1 MVRLGFIIGFIA
13 TIGVLLSGLAAYRV
27 HEQEL
32 TVNGI
37 AIARA
42 IDVHA
47 SLVQDR
53 LTERE
58 LLARVAS
65 GLFRTPSVV
74 KANMLQPLRSSIY
87 AFKTDFVVAGWIARL
102 KPAELDAARAQL
114 ASAGFPNP
122 AIRSDDDK
130 PLGTGAPDQP
140 IDVLMDVEPRNKET
154 AGLAGRSYDQHP
166 ILGPMLA
173 QAMDSGKP
181 VASDPL
187 PLLRSD
193 GPIGLVLAAPVLQE
207 GEAQPAGFVTFS
219 YELAPLMLANDDLS
233 LFSVVLRDPRNPEV
247 ELIANHQGSVS
258 SRLTAADGPPPS
270 MVRTV
275 TFGGRDWSLG
285 YYAKTN
291 AVKRAEETAVVVA
304 AIGLA
309 LTAIICGLF
318 GYVAYNNLRLS
329 REIQVRIGFERRL
342 TAVID
347 ELNHRVKNILAVIQ
361 SIVTRTLRHGS
372 DIDVARELLIGRIHA
387 MSNVVSLLSESQW
400 QGVKL
405 KGLFEARAIPH
416 AERIAVSGPDI
427 AVSAR
432 AAQSLSLLFFELA
445 SHSDEGLSLVGK
457 HPHIVAHW
465 DVTGEEP
472 DTIFHFRW
480 EEFNTSEA
488 TRRAD
493 SDFGLILLDRV
504 APEALGGVSKRYF
517 TDVSYVYELT
527 APMETVVD
535 MTERDRTEQ
544 FAIAPRRAAMTGQP
558 SSLRKQA
565 LPYHA
570 MSEVGKGWSDADYH
584 NDWGYGPACAGTTN
598 INRSSA
604 SAATQSTPQSK
615 LEVLRRL
622 RSSQ

>member
-1 MVRLGFIIGFIA
+1 VVRLGFIIGFIA
-13 TIGVLLSGLAAYRV
+13 LIGVLLSGLAAYRV
-27 HEQEL
+27 HDQEL
-32 TVNGI
+32 AVDGI
-37 AIARA
+37 ALARA

-65 GLFRTPSVV
+65 GLFRAPSVI

-87 AFKTDFVVAGWIARL
+87 AFKTDFIVATWIARL
-102 KPAELDAARAQL
+102 KPNELDAARKEL
-114 ASAGFPNP
+114 ATAGFSNP
-122 AIRSDDDK
+122 VIRGFDDRPLNTRSLDK
-130 PLGTGAPDQP
+130 P
-140 IDVLMDVEPRNKET
+140 IDVLMDVEPRDAET
-154 AGLAGRSYDQHP
+154 MRFPGRSYDQDP
-166 ILGPMLA
+166 VLGPTLA
-173 QAMDSGKP
+173 QAMADGKP
-181 VASDPL
+181 VASDPA
-187 PLLRSD
+187 PLLRPD
-193 GPIGLVLAAPVLQE
+193 GQIGLVLATPVLQE
-207 GEAQPAGFVTFS
+207 TDASPAGFVTFS
-219 YELAPLMLANDDLS
+219 YELAPLMLANDEMS
-233 LFSVVLRDPRNPEV
+233 LFSVVLKDPR
-247 ELIANHQGSVS
+247 H
-258 SRLTAADGPPPS
+258 ADGELVSDDRGIVTSRTLAPEAPAPS
-270 MVRTV
+270 SNRTV
-275 TFGGRDWSLG
+275 TFGGRDWGLA

-291 AVKRAEETAVVVA
+291 AVKRAEQTAAIVA

-309 LTAIICGLF
+309 LTGIVCGLF

-372 DIDVARELLIGRIHA
+372 DIDVARDLLIGRIHA

-416 AERIAVSGPDI
+416 AERIAVSGPDV

-465 DVTGEEP
+465 EVTGEEP
-472 DTIFHFRW
+472 DTTFHFRW
-480 EEFNTSEA
+480 EEFNTSAA
-488 TRRAD
+488 TRRED

-504 APEALGGVSKRYF
+504 APEALGGISKRYF
-517 TDVSYVYELT
+517 TEVSYVYELT
-527 APMETVVD
+527 APMQTVVD
-535 MTERDRTEQ
+535 LTERDRTEQ
-544 FAIAPRRAAMTGQP
+544 LSAPPRPGR
-558 SSLRKQA
+558 
-565 LPYHA
+565 
-570 MSEVGKGWSDADYH
+570 
-584 NDWGYGPACAGTTN
+584 
-598 INRSSA
+598 
-604 SAATQSTPQSK
+604 
-615 LEVLRRL
+615 
-622 RSSQ
+622 

>member
-1 MVRLGFIIGFIA
+1 VVRLGFIIGFIA
-13 TIGVLLSGLAAYRV
+13 LIGVLLSGLAAYRV
-27 HEQEL
+27 HDQEL
-32 TVNGI
+32 TVDGI
-37 AIARA
+37 ALARA

-65 GLFRTPSVV
+65 GLFRAPSVI

-87 AFKTDFVVAGWIARL
+87 EFKADFIVASWIARL
-102 KPAELDAARAQL
+102 KPNELDAARKEL
-114 ASAGFPNP
+114 ASAGFSNP
-122 AIRSDDDK
+122 AIRSFDDQPLNTRSLDK
-130 PLGTGAPDQP
+130 P
-140 IDVLMDVEPRNKET
+140 IDVLMDVEPRDAET
-154 AGLAGRSYDQHP
+154 MRFPGRSYDRDP
-166 ILGPMLA
+166 VLGPTLA
-173 QAMDSGKP
+173 QAMVDGKP
-181 VASDPL
+181 VASDPA
-187 PLLRSD
+187 PLLRPD
-193 GPIGLVLAAPVLQE
+193 GQIGLVLATPVLQE
-207 GEAQPAGFVTFS
+207 TDASPAGFVTFS
-219 YELAPLMLANDDLS
+219 YELAPLILANDEMS
-233 LFSVVLRDPRNPEV
+233 LFSVVLKDPR
-247 ELIANHQGSVS
+247 H
-258 SRLTAADGPPPS
+258 ADGELVADDRGIVTSRTTTGEAPS
-270 MVRTV
+270 ATRTV
-275 TFGGRDWSLG
+275 TFGGRDWGLA

-291 AVKRAEETAVVVA
+291 SLKRAEQTAAIVA

-309 LTAIICGLF
+309 LTGIVCGLF

-372 DIDVARELLIGRIHA
+372 DIDVARDLLIGRIHA

-416 AERIAVSGPDI
+416 AERIAVSGPDV

-465 DVTGEEP
+465 EVTGEEP
-472 DTIFHFRW
+472 DTTFHFRW
-480 EEFNTSEA
+480 EEFNTSAA
-488 TRRAD
+488 TRRED

-517 TDVSYVYELT
+517 TEASYVYELT
-527 APMETVVD
+527 APMQTVVD
-535 MTERDRTEQ
+535 LTERDRTEQ
-544 FAIAPRRAAMTGQP
+544 LSAPPRPGR
-558 SSLRKQA
+558 
-565 LPYHA
+565 
-570 MSEVGKGWSDADYH
+570 
-584 NDWGYGPACAGTTN
+584 
-598 INRSSA
+598 
-604 SAATQSTPQSK
+604 
-615 LEVLRRL
+615 
-622 RSSQ
+622 

>member
-13 TIGVLLSGLAAYRV
+13 LIGVLLSGLAAYRV
-27 HEQEL
+27 HDQEL
-32 TVNGI
+32 AVDGI
-37 AIARA
+37 ALARA

-65 GLFRTPSVV
+65 GLFRAPSVI

-87 AFKTDFVVAGWIARL
+87 AFKTDFIVATWIARL
-102 KPAELDAARAQL
+102 KPNELDAARKEL
-114 ASAGFPNP
+114 ATAGFSNP
-122 AIRSDDDK
+122 VIRGFDDRPLNTRSLDK
-130 PLGTGAPDQP
+130 P
-140 IDVLMDVEPRNKET
+140 IDVLMDVEPRDAET
-154 AGLAGRSYDQHP
+154 MRFPGRSYDQDP
-166 ILGPMLA
+166 VLGPTLA
-173 QAMDSGKP
+173 QAMADGKP
-181 VASDPL
+181 VASDPA
-187 PLLRSD
+187 PLLRPD
-193 GPIGLVLAAPVLQE
+193 GQIGLVLATPVLQE
-207 GEAQPAGFVTFS
+207 TDASPAGFVTFS
-219 YELAPLMLANDDLS
+219 YELAPLMLANDEMS
-233 LFSVVLRDPRNPEV
+233 LFSVVLKDPR
-247 ELIANHQGSVS
+247 H
-258 SRLTAADGPPPS
+258 ADGELVSDDRGIVTSRTLAPEAPAPS
-270 MVRTV
+270 SNRTV
-275 TFGGRDWSLG
+275 TFGGRDWGLA

-291 AVKRAEETAVVVA
+291 AVKRAEQTAAIVA
-304 AIGLA
+304 AIGMA
-309 LTAIICGLF
+309 LTGIVCGLF

-372 DIDVARELLIGRIHA
+372 DIDVARDLLIGRIHA

-416 AERIAVSGPDI
+416 AERIAVSGPDV

-465 DVTGEEP
+465 EVTGEDP
-472 DTIFHFRW
+472 DTTFHFRW
-480 EEFNTSEA
+480 EEFNTSAA
-488 TRRAD
+488 TRRED

-504 APEALGGVSKRYF
+504 APEALGGISKRYF
-517 TDVSYVYELT
+517 TEVSYVYELT
-527 APMETVVD
+527 APMQTVVD
-535 MTERDRTEQ
+535 LTERDRTEQ
-544 FAIAPRRAAMTGQP
+544 LSAPPRPGR
-558 SSLRKQA
+558 
-565 LPYHA
+565 
-570 MSEVGKGWSDADYH
+570 
-584 NDWGYGPACAGTTN
+584 
-598 INRSSA
+598 
-604 SAATQSTPQSK
+604 
-615 LEVLRRL
+615 
-622 RSSQ
+622 

>member
-13 TIGVLLSGLAAYRV
+13 LIGVLLSGLAAYRV
-27 HEQEL
+27 HGQDL
-32 TVNGI
+32 AIDGI
-37 AIARA
+37 ALARA

-47 SLVQDR
+47 SLVQER

-65 GLFRTPSVV
+65 GLFRAPSVI
-74 KANMLQPLRSSIY
+74 KANMLQPLRASIY

-102 KPAELDAARAQL
+102 EPNEFDEARAELKA
-114 ASAGFPNP
+114 AGFPDP
-122 AIRSDDDK
+122 KIRNYD
-130 PLGTGAPDQP
+130 DQP
-140 IDVLMDVEPRNKET
+140 LDKGALAQPLDVLMDVEPRNAET
-154 AGLAGRSYDQHP
+154 MAFAGRSLDRHP
-166 ILGPMLA
+166 VLGPMLA
-173 QAMDSGKP
+173 RAMADAKP
-181 VASDPL
+181 VASDPF
-187 PLLRSD
+187 PLLRPD
-193 GPIGLVLAAPVLQE
+193 GPVGLVLAAPVLQE
-207 GEAQPAGFVTFS
+207 GGAQPAGFVTFS
-219 YELAPLMLANDDLS
+219 YDLASLMLTNDDLS
-233 LFSVVLRDPRNPEV
+233 LFSVVLKDPRDPDS
-247 ELIANHQGSVS
+247 ELIADHQGNVTARTASAQGAAPSV
-258 SRLTAADGPPPS
+258 L
-270 MVRTV
+270 RTV

-291 AVKRAEETAVVVA
+291 ATKRAQETAAMVA

-309 LTAIICGLF
+309 LTIIVCGLF

-372 DIDVARELLIGRIHA
+372 DIDVARDLLIGRIHA

-472 DTIFHFRW
+472 DTVFHFRW
-480 EEFNTSEA
+480 EEFNTSAA

-493 SDFGLILLDRV
+493 SDFGVILLDRV
-504 APEALGGVSKRYF
+504 APEALGGVSTRYF

-535 MTERDRTEQ
+535 MTERDRTEKL
-544 FAIAPRRAAMTGQP
+544 AMPPR
-558 SSLRKQA
+558 
-565 LPYHA
+565 
-570 MSEVGKGWSDADYH
+570 GW
-584 NDWGYGPACAGTTN
+584 
-598 INRSSA
+598 
-604 SAATQSTPQSK
+604 K
-615 LEVLRRL
+615 
-622 RSSQ
+622 

>member
-1 MVRLGFIIGFIA
+1 MLRLGFTIGVIA
-13 TIGVLLSGLAAYRV
+13 LIGVLLSGRAAYRV

-32 TVNGI
+32 TLDGI
-37 AIARA
+37 ALARA

-65 GLFRTPSVV
+65 GLFRAPSVI

-87 AFKTDFVVAGWIARL
+87 AFKTDFVVATWIARL
-102 KPAELDAARAQL
+102 KPNELDAARMEL
-114 ASAGFPNP
+114 LSAGFSNP
-122 AIRSDDDK
+122 TIRNSDDQPLNARALDK
-130 PLGTGAPDQP
+130 P
-140 IDVLMDVEPRNKET
+140 IDVLMDVEPRNAET
-154 AGLAGRSYDQHP
+154 MAFPGRALDQQP
-166 ILGPMLA
+166 IMGAMLTR
-173 QAMDSGKP
+173 AMTEGKS
-181 VASDPL
+181 VASDPM
-187 PLLRSD
+187 PLLRGN

-207 GEAQPAGFVTFS
+207 GAAQPAGFVTFS

-233 LFSVVLRDPRNPEV
+233 LFSVVLKDPRSSNG
-247 ELIANHQGSVS
+247 ELIANDQGVVS
-258 SRLTAADGPPPS
+258 ARTASQEGPPPS
-270 MVRTV
+270 MTRTV

-291 AVKRAEETAVVVA
+291 AVKRAEETAAVVA

-309 LTAIICGLF
+309 LTGIVCGLF

-400 QGVKL
+400 QGVKM

-465 DVTGEEP
+465 EVTGE
-472 DTIFHFRW
+472 DTDSTFHFRW
-480 EEFNTSEA
+480 EEFNTSAA
-488 TRRAD
+488 TRRED

-527 APMETVVD
+527 APMQTVVD
-535 MTERDRTEQ
+535 LTERDRTEQ
-544 FAIAPRRAAMTGQP
+544 LSAPPRPGR
-558 SSLRKQA
+558 
-565 LPYHA
+565 
-570 MSEVGKGWSDADYH
+570 
-584 NDWGYGPACAGTTN
+584 
-598 INRSSA
+598 
-604 SAATQSTPQSK
+604 
-615 LEVLRRL
+615 
-622 RSSQ
+622 

>member
-13 TIGVLLSGLAAYRV
+13 LIGVLLSGLATYRV
-27 HEQEL
+27 HDQEL
-32 TVNGI
+32 TVDGI
-37 AIARA
+37 ALARA

-65 GLFRTPSVV
+65 GLFRAPSVI

-87 AFKTDFVVAGWIARL
+87 AFKTDFVVANWIARL
-102 KPAELDAARAQL
+102 KPNELEAARNEL
-114 ASAGFPNP
+114 ASAGFLNP
-122 AIRSDDDK
+122 TIRRFDDQPLDTQSLDK
-130 PLGTGAPDQP
+130 P
-140 IDVLMDVEPRNKET
+140 IDVLMDVEPRNSET
-154 AGLAGRSYDQHP
+154 MAFPGRSLDQHP

-173 QAMDSGKP
+173 RAMAEGKP
-181 VASDPL
+181 VASDPT
-187 PLLRSD
+187 PLLRPN
-193 GPIGLVLAAPVLQE
+193 GPIGLVLAAPVPQE
-207 GEAQPAGFVTFS
+207 GEASLAGFVTFS
-219 YELAPLMLANDDLS
+219 YELAPLMLANDDFS
-233 LFSVVLRDPRNPEV
+233 LFSVVLKDPRSPDS
-247 ELIANHQGSVS
+247 ELIADHQGIVT
-258 SRLTAADGPPPS
+258 SRTASPEGPAPS
-270 MVRTV
+270 MIRTV
-275 TFGGRDWSLG
+275 TFGGRDWWLG

-291 AVKRAEETAVVVA
+291 AAVRAKQTAAVVA
-304 AIGLA
+304 AMGLA
-309 LTAIICGLF
+309 LTGIVCGLF

-361 SIVTRTLRHGS
+361 SIVTRTLRHGA

-465 DVTGEEP
+465 EVSGEDL
-472 DTIFHFRW
+472 DTTFHFRW
-480 EEFNTSEA
+480 EEFNTSAA
-488 TRRAD
+488 TRRED

-504 APEALGGVSKRYF
+504 APEALGGISKRYF

-544 FAIAPRRAAMTGQP
+544 F
-558 SSLRKQA
+558 
-565 LPYHA
+565 
-570 MSEVGKGWSDADYH
+570 
-584 NDWGYGPACAGTTN
+584 
-598 INRSSA
+598 
-604 SAATQSTPQSK
+604 STPLK
-615 LEVLRRL
+615 PVR
-622 RSSQ
+622 

>member
-13 TIGVLLSGLAAYRV
+13 LIGALLSGLAAYRV
-27 HEQEL
+27 HDQEL
-32 TVNGI
+32 TIDGI
-37 AIARA
+37 AMARA

-65 GLFRTPSVV
+65 GLFRTPSVI
-74 KANMLQPLRSSIY
+74 KADMLQPLRASIY
-87 AFKTDFVVAGWIARL
+87 AFKTDFVVASWIARL
-102 KPAELDAARAQL
+102 EPNELDEARAELKA
-114 ASAGFPNP
+114 AGFPDP
-122 AIRSDDDK
+122 VIRNYDDR
-130 PLGTGAPDQP
+130 PLDNGALGLPL
-140 IDVLMDVEPRNKET
+140 DVLMYVEPRNPET
-154 AGLAGRSYDQHP
+154 MAFGGRTVDQHP
-166 ILGPMLA
+166 VLGPMLA
-173 QAMDSGKP
+173 RAMADGKP

-187 PLLRSD
+187 PLLRPD
-193 GPIGLVLAAPVLQE
+193 GPIGVVLAAPVLQE
-207 GEAQPAGFVTFS
+207 GGASPVGFVTFS
-219 YELAPLMLANDDLS
+219 YDLASLMLTNDDLS
-233 LFSVVLRDPRNPEV
+233 LFAVVLRDLRDPGS
-247 ELIANHQGSVS
+247 ELIADHQGDVTTRAASAQP
-258 SRLTAADGPPPS
+258 TAPS
-270 MVRTV
+270 MLRTV

-291 AVKRAEETAVVVA
+291 VMKHAQETAAMVA

-309 LTAIICGLF
+309 LTIIICGLF

-465 DVTGEEP
+465 EVTGEEP
-472 DTIFHFRW
+472 DTVFHFRW
-480 EEFNTSEA
+480 EEFNTSA
-488 TRRAD
+488 APRRAD
-493 SDFGLILLDRV
+493 SDFGVILLDRV

-527 APMETVVD
+527 APMVTVID

-544 FAIAPRRAAMTGQP
+544 FAVPPKPR
-558 SSLRKQA
+558 K
-565 LPYHA
+565 
-570 MSEVGKGWSDADYH
+570 
-584 NDWGYGPACAGTTN
+584 
-598 INRSSA
+598 
-604 SAATQSTPQSK
+604 
-615 LEVLRRL
+615 
-622 RSSQ
+622 

>member
-13 TIGVLLSGLAAYRV
+13 LLGALLSGLAAYRV
-27 HEQEL
+27 HDQEL
-32 TVNGI
+32 ALDRI
-37 AIARA
+37 ALARA

-65 GLFRTPSVV
+65 GLFRTPSVI
-74 KANMLQPLRSSIY
+74 KPNMLEPLRSAIY
-87 AFKTDFVVAGWIARL
+87 AFKTDFVVAGWVARL
-102 KPAELDAARAQL
+102 KPNELVPGQAAI

-122 AIRSDDDK
+122 KIRTYDDK
-130 PLGTGAPDQP
+130 PIDLAGVTQP
-140 IDVLMDVEPRNKET
+140 IDVLMDLEPRSDET
-154 AGLAGRSYDQHP
+154 RALPGRSYDQDP
-166 ILGPMLA
+166 VRSAMLTRA
-173 QAMDSGKP
+173 RVEKRS
-181 VASDPL
+181 VASDPIQFA
-187 PLLRSD
+187 RG
-193 GPIGLVLAAPVLQE
+193 GPVGIILAAPVVPE
-207 GEAQPAGFVTFS
+207 GATEPAGFITFS
-219 YELAPLMLANDDLS
+219 YELATLMLTNDDMSLFAVALKDPRREGGELVAND
-233 LFSVVLRDPRNPEV
+233 
-247 ELIANHQGSVS
+247 QGVVS
-258 SRLTAADGPPPS
+258 SRMTTAEGPTPS
-270 MVRTV
+270 ATRTV
-275 TFGGRDWSLG
+275 SFGGRDWQLG

-291 AVKRAEETAVVVA
+291 SARRAEQTAIIVA
-304 AIGLA
+304 AIGFA
-309 LTAIICGLF
+309 ITAMVCGLF

-372 DIDVARELLIGRIHA
+372 DIDAARELLIGRIHA

-416 AERIAVSGPDI
+416 ADRIAVTGPDI

-457 HPHIVAHW
+457 HPHITANW
-465 DVTGEEP
+465 TVTGEESGE
-472 DTIFHFRW
+472 IFNFRW

-488 TRRAD
+488 TRRPD

-504 APEALGGVSKRYF
+504 APEALGGTAKRYF

-535 MTERDRTEQ
+535 MTERDRTDR
-544 FAIAPRRAAMTGQP
+544 IAAPVR
-558 SSLRKQA
+558 
-565 LPYHA
+565 
-570 MSEVGKGWSDADYH
+570 
-584 NDWGYGPACAGTTN
+584 PA
-598 INRSSA
+598 
-604 SAATQSTPQSK
+604 K
-615 LEVLRRL
+615 
-622 RSSQ
+622 

>member
-13 TIGVLLSGLAAYRV
+13 LIGASLSGLAAYRV
-27 HEQEL
+27 HDQEL
-32 TVNGI
+32 AVNGI
-37 AIARA
+37 ALARA

-65 GLFRTPSVV
+65 GLFHAPSVI

-87 AFKTDFVVAGWIARL
+87 AFKTDFVVASWIARL
-102 KPAELDAARAQL
+102 KPSELEAARTEL
-114 ASAGFPNP
+114 AHAGFSNP
-122 AIRSDDDK
+122 AIRNFDDS
-130 PLGTGAPDQP
+130 PLDNGSLDQP
-140 IDVLMDVEPRNKET
+140 IDVLMDVEPRNAET
-154 AGLAGRSYDQHP
+154 MASPGRTLDQQP
-166 ILGPMLA
+166 ILGSMLA
-173 QAMDSGKP
+173 QAMADGKP
-181 VASDPL
+181 VASDPV
-187 PLLRSD
+187 PLLRPD
-193 GPIGLVLAAPVLQE
+193 GPVGLVLAAPVLQE
-207 GEAQPAGFVTFS
+207 GDSPPAGFVTFS

-233 LFSVVLRDPRNPEV
+233 LFSVVLKDPRSSGS
-247 ELIANHQGSVS
+247 ELIENDQGMVASRTATQQGPAPSV
-258 SRLTAADGPPPS
+258 T
-270 MVRTV
+270 RTV

-285 YYAKTN
+285 YYAKPN
-291 AVKRAEETAVVVA
+291 AVVRAQQTAAIVA

-309 LTAIICGLF
+309 LTGIVCGLF

-372 DIDVARELLIGRIHA
+372 DIDIARELLIGRIHA

-465 DVTGEEP
+465 EVTGEDP
-472 DTIFHFRW
+472 DTVFQFRW
-480 EEFNTSEA
+480 EEFNTSAA
-488 TRRAD
+488 TRRED
-493 SDFGLILLDRV
+493 SDFGVILLDRV

-527 APMETVVD
+527 APMDTVID

-544 FAIAPRRAAMTGQP
+544 LSAPP
-558 SSLRKQA
+558 K
-565 LPYHA
+565 
-570 MSEVGKGWSDADYH
+570 
-584 NDWGYGPACAGTTN
+584 AG
-598 INRSSA
+598 R
-604 SAATQSTPQSK
+604 
-615 LEVLRRL
+615 
-622 RSSQ
+622 

>member
-1 MVRLGFIIGFIA
+1 MRVVRLGFIIGFIA
-13 TIGVLLSGLAAYRV
+13 LVGVLLSGLAAYRV
-27 HEQEL
+27 HDQEL
-32 TVNGI
+32 TVDGI
-37 AIARA
+37 ALARA

-65 GLFRTPSVV
+65 GLFRAPSVI
-74 KANMLQPLRSSIY
+74 KANMLQPLRASIY
-87 AFKTDFVVAGWIARL
+87 AFKTDFLVAGWIARL
-102 KPAELDAARAQL
+102 KPDELEAAQKEL
-114 ASAGFPNP
+114 AGEGFPNP
-122 AIRSDDDK
+122 TIRSFDDK
-130 PLGTGAPDQP
+130 PLDVAALNHPV
-140 IDVLMDVEPRNKET
+140 DVLMDVEPRSAET
-154 AGLAGRSYDQHP
+154 MTFPGRTLDQHP
-166 ILGPMLA
+166 IMGSTLER
-173 QAMDSGKP
+173 AMVEGKP
-181 VASDPL
+181 VATDPM
-187 PLLRSD
+187 PLLRPD
-193 GPIGLVLAAPVLQE
+193 GPVGLVLAAPVLQE
-207 GEAQPAGFVTFS
+207 GAVAPAGFVTFS

-233 LFSVVLRDPRNPEV
+233 LFSVVLKDPRSPGN
-247 ELIANHQGSVS
+247 ELIANHQGVVTSRPARAEASAPSV
-258 SRLTAADGPPPS
+258 T
-270 MVRTV
+270 RTV
-275 TFGGRDWSLG
+275 MFGDHDWTLG
-285 YYAKTN
+285 YYPKTN
-291 AVKRAEETAVVVA
+291 TVLRARQTAAIVA

-309 LTAIICGLF
+309 LTGIICGLF

-465 DVTGEEP
+465 EVTGEEP
-472 DTIFHFRW
+472 DMTFNFRW
-480 EEFNTSEA
+480 EEFNTSAA
-488 TRRAD
+488 TRRED

-527 APMETVVD
+527 APMETVID
-535 MTERDRTEQ
+535 MTERDRTEELS
-544 FAIAPRRAAMTGQP
+544 APP
-558 SSLRKQA
+558 K
-565 LPYHA
+565 
-570 MSEVGKGWSDADYH
+570 
-584 NDWGYGPACAGTTN
+584 
-598 INRSSA
+598 A
-604 SAATQSTPQSK
+604 S
-615 LEVLRRL
+615 R
-622 RSSQ
+622 

>member
-1 MVRLGFIIGFIA
+1 MVRLGFIIAFIA
-13 TIGVLLSGLAAYRV
+13 LIGALLSGVAAWRV
-27 HEQEL
+27 HDQEL
-32 TVNGI
+32 TLDSI
-37 AIARA
+37 AMARA

-47 SLVQDR
+47 TLVQDR

-65 GLFRTPSVV
+65 GLFRTPAAV
-74 KANMLQPLRSSIY
+74 KANMLQPLRASIY
-87 AFKTDFVVAGWIARL
+87 AFKTDFVLASWIARL
-102 KPAELDAARAQL
+102 QPNELAPAQDELKRE
-114 ASAGFPNP
+114 GFSNP
-122 AIRSDDDK
+122 TIRDYDGQPLDLKAIDK
-130 PLGTGAPDQP
+130 PVN
-140 IDVLMDVEPRNKET
+140 VLMDIEPRNPET
-154 AGLAGRSYDQHP
+154 LGLPGRVLDQDS
-166 ILGPMLA
+166 IIGPTLA
-173 QAMDSGKP
+173 RALADGKP
-181 VASDPL
+181 VATDPI
-187 PLLRSD
+187 PLLRRN
-193 GPIGLVLAAPVLQE
+193 GPVGLVLAAPVQQE
-207 GEAQPAGFVTFS
+207 GAGQVAGFVTFS
-219 YELAPLMLANDDLS
+219 YELGPLLLANDDLS
-233 LFSVVLRDPRNPEV
+233 MFSVVLRNPQEPNQ
-247 ELIANHQGSVS
+247 ELIADDQGAVS
-258 SRLTAADGPPPS
+258 SRAVREGGQAPLI
-270 MVRTV
+270 MRTV
-275 TFGGRDWSLG
+275 TFGGRDWTLG

-291 AVKRAEETAVVVA
+291 AALRAQQTAAIVA

-309 LTAIICGLF
+309 LTGIVCGLF

-387 MSNVVSLLSESQW
+387 MANVVSLLSESQW

-416 AERIAVSGPDI
+416 ADRIAINGPDI

-465 DVTGEEP
+465 EVTGEEP
-472 DTIFHFRW
+472 DAVFHFRW

-504 APEALGGVSKRYF
+504 APEAMGGTSKRYF

-544 FAIAPRRAAMTGQP
+544 LSAPVKAA
-558 SSLRKQA
+558 R
-565 LPYHA
+565 
-570 MSEVGKGWSDADYH
+570 
-584 NDWGYGPACAGTTN
+584 
-598 INRSSA
+598 
-604 SAATQSTPQSK
+604 
-615 LEVLRRL
+615 
-622 RSSQ
+622 

>member
-1 MVRLGFIIGFIA
+1 VVRLSFIIGFIA
-13 TIGVLLSGLAAYRV
+13 LIGAVLSGLAAYRV
-27 HEQEL
+27 HDQEL
-32 TVNGI
+32 ALDGI
-37 AIARA
+37 AMARA

-65 GLFRTPSVV
+65 GLFHTPSVI
-74 KANMLQPLRSSIY
+74 KADMLQPLRASIY

-102 KPAELDAARAQL
+102 KPSELDTARAELAR
-114 ASAGFPNP
+114 AGFPNP
-122 AIRSDDDK
+122 TIRSFDDSPRDTSA
-130 PLGTGAPDQP
+130 LTQP
-140 IDVLMDVEPRNKET
+140 IDVLMDVEPRNAQT
-154 AGLAGRSYDQHP
+154 MTFPGRSLDQNP
-166 ILGPMLA
+166 ILGRMFA
-173 QAMDSGKP
+173 QAMNEGKP
-181 VASDPL
+181 IASDPI
-187 PLLRSD
+187 PLSPS
-193 GPIGLVLAAPVLQE
+193 GPMGLVLAAPVMQDD
-207 GEAQPAGFVTFS
+207 ASSPVGFVTFS
-219 YELAPLMLANDDLS
+219 YELASLMLTNDDLA
-233 LFSVVLRDPRNPEV
+233 LFSVVLKDPESANE
-247 ELIANHQGSVS
+247 ELIANDRGIVS
-258 SRLTAADGPPPS
+258 KRTIDPSGPSPS
-270 MVRTV
+270 AMRTV

-291 AVKRAEETAVVVA
+291 AEKRAEQTAAIVA
-304 AIGLA
+304 AIGCA
-309 LTAIICGLF
+309 LTGIICGLF

-372 DIDVARELLIGRIHA
+372 DVDVARELLIGRIHA

-400 QGVKL
+400 QGVNL

-416 AERIAVSGPDI
+416 SDRIAVSGPDI

-465 DVTGEEP
+465 EVTGEEH
-472 DTIFHFRW
+472 DAIFHFRW
-480 EEFNTSEA
+480 EEFNTSAA
-488 TRRAD
+488 TRRED
-493 SDFGLILLDRV
+493 SDFGVILLDRV
-504 APEALGGVSKRYF
+504 APEALGGTSQRYF

-527 APMETVVD
+527 APMVTVVD

-544 FAIAPRRAAMTGQP
+544 LSRR
-558 SSLRKQA
+558 
-565 LPYHA
+565 
-570 MSEVGKGWSDADYH
+570 
-584 NDWGYGPACAGTTN
+584 
-598 INRSSA
+598 
-604 SAATQSTPQSK
+604 
-615 LEVLRRL
+615 
-622 RSSQ
+622 

>member
-1 MVRLGFIIGFIA
+1 MVRLGIIISLIA
-13 TIGVLLSGLAAYRV
+13 LVGVLLSGLAAYRV
-27 HEQEL
+27 HDQEL
-32 TVNGI
+32 AIEGI
-37 AIARA
+37 ALARA

-65 GLFRTPSVV
+65 RLFRAPSVV
-74 KANMLQPLRSSIY
+74 KANMLEPLRSAIY
-87 AFKTDFVVAGWIARL
+87 AFKTDFVVAAWIARL
-102 KPAELDAARAQL
+102 KPSELDAARAEL
-114 ASAGFPNP
+114 SSAKFSNP
-122 AIRSDDDK
+122 TIRNFDDK
-130 PLGTGAPDQP
+130 PLDKRALDSPV
-140 IDVLMDVEPRNKET
+140 DVLMDLEPRNAET
-154 AGLAGRSYDQHP
+154 KAWPGRVLDQSP
-166 ILGPMLA
+166 TIGPMLA
-173 QAMDSGKP
+173 RAMAEGKP
-181 VASDPL
+181 IASDPL
-187 PLLRSD
+187 TLHNG
-193 GPIGLVLAAPVLQE
+193 GPVGLVLAAPVAPDGATE
-207 GEAQPAGFVTFS
+207 PAGFVTFS
-219 YELAPLMLANDDLS
+219 YELAPLMLTNDDLS
-233 LFSVVLRDPRNPEV
+233 LFSVALKDPRSPDS
-247 ELIANHQGSVS
+247 ELIANEQGAVT
-258 SRLTAADGPPPS
+258 SRTAVRDDPAPS
-270 MVRTV
+270 ATRTV
-275 TFGGRDWSLG
+275 TFGNRDWSLS

-291 AVKRAEETAVVVA
+291 AARRAQQA
-304 AIGLA
+304 AAIAGTIGLA
-309 LTAIICGLF
+309 LTGIVCGLF

-372 DIDVARELLIGRIHA
+372 DIDVARDLLIGRIHA

-405 KGLFEARAIPH
+405 RGLFEARAIPN
-416 AERIAVSGPDI
+416 ADRIAVSGPDI

-457 HPHIVAHW
+457 HPHIVAKW

-472 DTIFHFRW
+472 DTVFTFRW

-504 APEALGGVSKRYF
+504 APEALGGTSKRYF

-527 APMETVVD
+527 APMVTVVD
-535 MTERDRTEQ
+535 MNERDRTEQ
-544 FAIAPRRAAMTGQP
+544 FSAPVRPVR
-558 SSLRKQA
+558 
-565 LPYHA
+565 
-570 MSEVGKGWSDADYH
+570 
-584 NDWGYGPACAGTTN
+584 
-598 INRSSA
+598 
-604 SAATQSTPQSK
+604 
-615 LEVLRRL
+615 
-622 RSSQ
+622 

>member
-1 MVRLGFIIGFIA
+1 VVRLGFIIGLLA
-13 TIGVLLSGLAAYRV
+13 LIGTLLSGLAAYRV

-32 TVNGI
+32 AIEGI
-37 AIARA
+37 ALARA

-58 LLARVAS
+58 LLARVSS
-65 GLFRTPSVV
+65 GLFRAPSVV
-74 KANMLQPLRSSIY
+74 RANMLQPLRSAIY
-87 AFKTDFVVAGWIARL
+87 AFKTDFVVASWIARL
-102 KPAELDAARAQL
+102 KPDELDAAGKEL
-114 ASAGFPNP
+114 AAAGFPNP
-122 AIRSDDDK
+122 TIRGTDGK
-130 PLGTGAPDQP
+130 PIDSHTIGKA
-140 IDVLMDVEPRNKET
+140 IDVLMDLEPRNAET
-154 AGLAGRSYDQHP
+154 RSFAGRAVDDEP
-166 ILGPMLA
+166 AIGAMLSR
-173 QAMDSGKP
+173 AMAEGKP
-181 VASDPL
+181 ISSDPL
-187 PLLRSD
+187 NLLRPG
-193 GPIGLVLAAPVLQE
+193 GPVGVVLAAPVIQD
-207 GEAQPAGFVTFS
+207 GASAPAGFVTFS
-219 YELAPLMLANDDLS
+219 YDLASLMLTNDDLS
-233 LFSVVLRDPRNPEV
+233 LFSVALRDPRSEDGELVANDRGIVSARKVAPE
-247 ELIANHQGSVS
+247 APQ
-258 SRLTAADGPPPS
+258 PS
-270 MVRTV
+270 AVRAV
-275 TFGGRDWSLG
+275 TFGNRDWSLA

-291 AVKRAEETAVVVA
+291 AAKRAEQTA
-304 AIGLA
+304 AIVGAIGMA
-309 LTAIICGLF
+309 LTGVICGLF

-387 MSNVVSLLSESQW
+387 MANVVSLLSESQW
-400 QGVKL
+400 QGVQL

-457 HPHIVAHW
+457 HPHIVAKW
-465 DVTGEEP
+465 EVDGEASNE
-472 DTIFHFRW
+472 IFTFRW

-488 TRRAD
+488 TRRTD

-504 APEALGGVSKRYF
+504 APEALGGTSKRYF

-527 APMETVVD
+527 APMATVID

-544 FAIAPRRAAMTGQP
+544 FSAPVRP
-558 SSLRKQA
+558 
-565 LPYHA
+565 
-570 MSEVGKGWSDADYH
+570 GK
-584 NDWGYGPACAGTTN
+584 
-598 INRSSA
+598 
-604 SAATQSTPQSK
+604 
-615 LEVLRRL
+615 
-622 RSSQ
+622 